1 MKFLLNVLKTL
12 STLDLHSE
20 KKRQIP
26 NDISEYLIYWSI
38 YEMFYN
44 SARKK
49 QNWNNRGIGQ
59 MNSNFFNNEFVIFPS
74 EFKWG

>member
-26 NDISEYLIYWSI
+26 YGISKYFIYWSI
-38 YEMFYN
+38 YELFYN

-49 QNWNNRGIGQ
+49 QN
-59 MNSNFFNNEFVIFPS
+59 
-74 EFKWG
+74 